1 MVFVFCALFNVFS
14 LYNNFI
20 SVSRQVSVE
29 TLSPTCIFN
38 LLNISKCH
46 SILGNDVV
54 GAMAPTAPIRSSASK
69 RATNLCICRFF
80 VTEF

>member
-1 MVFVFCALFNVFS
+1 MLSANDVGWYGPLM
-14 LYNNFI
+14 LE
-20 SVSRQVSVE
+20 VSVG

-54 GAMAPTAPIRSSASK
+54 GAMAQTAPSRRRASDK
-69 RATNLCICRFF
+69 LTCVF
-80 VTEF
+80 VVFCY

>member
-1 MVFVFCALFNVFS
+1 M
-14 LYNNFI
+14 
-20 SVSRQVSVE
+20 VSVG

-54 GAMAPTAPIRSSASK
+54 GAMAPAALSRSSASK
-69 RATNLCICRFF
+69 RATNLGICCFLLLNFRLGYS
-80 VTEF
+80 